1 MLSKLRTQLRALLN
15 RSGMERDLDE
25 ELRHHIEQQTEQNIR
40 LGMNPEEARQAALKS
55 FGGVEQ
61 AKERSRDARG
71 VRWLEEIWQDL
82 RYGARM
88 LRKDRVF
95 TFIAVATLA
104 LGIGGNT
111 AIFSVLNA
119 VLMRPLPGYQT
130 DRLVIIR
137 EKTLYHEYSGS
148 PGATVREWRKQA
160 RSFEQIEVGT
170 FWSCNVAGD
179 PPESVQA
186 VITTA
191 GYFSLYRVHA
201 LLGRLLYQDDERPG
215 RNRVAVLDYEYW
227 RRRFGGDPQTVGRT
241 IRIDKI
247 DYLIAGVAPEDF
259 HPLGRG
265 RVSFY
270 LPLVFEEN
278 SNLGFWAIARLKPGV
293 TIDQA
298 NAEMAVISRRLEM
311 ADPEE
316 KQGVGTHVVSALET
330 WVENVRSILML
341 LFGAV
346 TVVLLVACVN
356 VANLLLARDAARR
369 QEFAIRLALGA
380 SRLRLARQ
388 MAVESLLLALIGGGF
403 GLLMAVC
410 LMPLLARLNL
420 LNIPRLD
427 EVSIDPAVLACN
439 LLAALLT
446 GSLCAIGPALAAA
459 RQDVNRALEARGR
472 GFSARNGART
482 ALIVSEIALTFALV
496 YAAGLLGQSFA
507 RMQRVALGYDPR
519 NVLTFVLTLPETTDP
534 TGRQVVASY
543 DRIVERI
550 RRLPGVES
558 AGIASSLPTG
568 EGGGLNMDV
577 KVEGRPLPP
586 HNGEANVT
594 LRVVSE
600 EYLRLMRIPLLHGR
614 LFDERDDLD
623 HPYTAIISESVA
635 RRFFPGQNP
644 IGQRLLIDQLE
655 PNVREDS
662 KGVIAREIVGVIGD
676 IKETS
681 VTDKGMELLVPYRQY
696 GIRFTAMAVRTS
708 GDPFR
713 LLSAIQREVARED
726 KDLPVVDV
734 KTLEERTSTF
744 TAQIQPS
751 AIMFSAFAALALL
764 LSAVGIYGVMAY
776 AVTQRRRE
784 IGVRMAMGAQEADV
798 LRLIIGQGIG
808 LTLRGVAIGVALA
821 LATTRLLAG
830 LLYGVS
836 AADPTTISLATALAI
851 AVALMACYL
860 PARRATKVDPLVALK
875 AE

>member
-1 MLSKLRTQLRALLN
+1 MLTTLKAKLRALL
-15 RSGMERDLDE
+15 RKSEMERELDE
-25 ELRHHIEQQTEQNIR
+25 ELRYHIEQQVEQNIR
-40 LGMNPEEARQAALKS
+40 LGMSPEEARLAARKA

-71 VRWLEEIWQDL
+71 VRWIEDLWQDL

-95 TFIAVATLA
+95 TFIAIATLA

-111 AIFSVLNA
+111 AIFSVLNT

-137 EKTLYHEYSGS
+137 EKTLYQEYYDV
-148 PGATVREWRKQA
+148 PGDTIREWRKQA
-160 RSFEQIEVGT
+160 QGFEQIEAGN
-170 FWSCNVAGD
+170 FWSCNVAGN
-179 PPESVQA
+179 PPESAQA

-191 GYFSLYRVHA
+191 GYFSLYRVSA
-201 LLGRLLYQDDERPG
+201 LLGRLLSTDDERPG
-215 RNRVAVLDYEYW
+215 RNRVAVLDFEYW
-227 RRRFGGDPQTVGRT
+227 RRRFGGDPQAVGRT
-241 IRIDKI
+241 IRIDKT
-247 DYLIAGVAPEDF
+247 DYLIAGVVPEDF

-278 SNLGFWAIARLKPGV
+278 SNIGFWAVARLKPGV
-293 TIDQA
+293 TLDQA

-311 ADPEE
+311 ADPKE
-316 KQGVGTHVVSALET
+316 KQGVGAHVVSVLET

-346 TVVLLVACVN
+346 TVVLMVACVN

-388 MAVESLLLALIGGGF
+388 MAVESLLLALIGGGL

-427 EVSIDPAVLACN
+427 EVSIDPAVLAFN

-446 GSLCAIGPALAAA
+446 GVLCAIGPALAAA

-472 GFSARNGART
+472 GFTPRNGSRR
-482 ALIVSEIALTFALV
+482 ALIVAEIALTFALV

-519 NVLTFVLTLPETTDP
+519 NALSFVLALPETTDP
-534 TGRQVVASY
+534 TGQQIVASY
-543 DRIVERI
+543 DRIAERI
-550 RRLPGVES
+550 RHLPGVES
-558 AGIASSLPTG
+558 VGIACGLPTG
-568 EGGGLNMDV
+568 QGGGFNMDV
-577 KVEGRPLPP
+577 KIEGRPLPP
-586 HNGEANVT
+586 HNGEANVP
-594 LRVVSE
+594 LSVVSG
-600 EYLRLMRIPLLHGR
+600 EYLRLLRIPVLQGR

-623 HPYTAIISESVA
+623 HPYTAIISQSVA

-644 IGQRLLIDQLE
+644 IGQRLLIDRLD
-655 PNVREDS
+655 PNIREDS
-662 KGVIAREIVGVIGD
+662 KSVIAREIVGVVGD
-676 IKETS
+676 IKHTS
-681 VTDKGMELLVPYRQY
+681 VKDDGLDLLVPYRQN
-696 GIRFTAMAVRTS
+696 GVRFTAMAVRTS
-708 GDPFR
+708 GDPLR
-713 LLSAIQREVARED
+713 LLSAIQREVAQED

-744 TAQIQPS
+744 TAQIQPGV
-751 AIMFSAFAALALL
+751 IMFSAFAALALL

-798 LRLIIGQGIG
+798 LRLIIGQGIR

-836 AADPTTISLATALAI
+836 AADPTTIALATAVAI

>member
-1 MLSKLRTQLRALLN
+1 MLSKLKTALRALL
-15 RSGMERDLDE
+15 RKSQAERDLDE
-25 ELRHHIEQQTEQNIR
+25 ELRRHIEQQVEQNIR
-40 LGMNPEEARQAALKS
+40 LGMSPEEARSAALKS

-88 LRKDRVF
+88 LRKDPVF
-95 TFIAVATLA
+95 TFIAIATLA

-119 VLMRPLPGYQT
+119 ALMRPLPGYQT

-137 EKTLYHEYSGS
+137 EKTLYQEYYDV
-148 PGATVREWRKQA
+148 PGDTIREWRKQA
-160 RSFEQIEVGT
+160 QSFEQIEAGN
-170 FWSCNVAGD
+170 FWSCNVAGT
-179 PPESVQA
+179 PPESAQA

-191 GYFSLYRVHA
+191 GYFSLYRVRA
-201 LLGRLLYQDDERPG
+201 LLGRLLSQDDERPG

-227 RRRFGGDPQTVGRT
+227 RRRFGGDLQAVGRT

-247 DYLIAGVAPEDF
+247 DYLIAGVVPEDF

-278 SNLGFWAIARLKPGV
+278 SNVGFWAVARLNPGV

-298 NAEMAVISRRLEM
+298 SAEMAVISRRLEM
-311 ADPEE
+311 ADPKD
-316 KQGVGTHVVSALET
+316 KQGVGTHVVSVLET
-330 WVENVRSILML
+330 WVENVRSLLML

-346 TVVLLVACVN
+346 TVVLMVACVN
-356 VANLLLARDAARR
+356 VANLLLARDATRR

-388 MAVESLLLALIGGGF
+388 MAVESLLLALIGGGL

-427 EVSIDPAVLACN
+427 EISIDPAVLAFN
-439 LLAALLT
+439 LMAALLT
-446 GSLCAIGPALAAA
+446 GLLCAIGPALAAA

-472 GFSARNGART
+472 GFSSRNGARK
-482 ALIVSEIALTFALV
+482 ALIVAEIALTFALV

-507 RMQRVALGYDPR
+507 RMRRVALGYDPR
-519 NVLTFVLTLPETTDP
+519 NVLTFLLTLPETTDP
-534 TGRQVVASY
+534 TGRQIVASY
-543 DRIVERI
+543 DRIAERI
-550 RRLPGVES
+550 RHLPGVES
-558 AGIASSLPTG
+558 VGIACGLPTG
-568 EGGGLNMDV
+568 GGAFNMDV

-586 HNGEANVT
+586 HNGEANVP
-594 LRVVSE
+594 LSVVSG
-600 EYLRLMRIPLLHGR
+600 EYLRLMRIPVLQGR

-623 HPYTAIISESVA
+623 HPYTAIISQSVA

-644 IGQRLLIDQLE
+644 IGQRLMIDRLD
-655 PNVREDS
+655 PNIREDS
-662 KGVIAREIVGVIGD
+662 KSVIAREIVGVVGD
-676 IKETS
+676 IKRTS
-681 VTDKGMELLVPYRQY
+681 VTDDGLELLVPYRQN
-696 GIRFTAMAVRTS
+696 GVRFTAMAVRTS
-708 GDPFR
+708 GDPLR
-713 LLSAIQREVARED
+713 LLSAIQREVAQED

-744 TAQIQPS
+744 TAQVQPGV
-751 AIMFSAFAALALL
+751 IMFSAFAALALL

-784 IGVRMAMGAQEADV
+784 IGVRMAMGAQTADV
-798 LRLIIGQGIG
+798 LRLIIGQGIR
-808 LTLRGVAIGVALA
+808 LTLRGVAIGVVLA
-821 LATTRLLAG
+821 IATTRLLAG

-836 AADPTTISLATALAI
+836 AADPTTIALATAVAI

-875 AE
+875 YE